1 MMNKQIIRVLLLA
14 SLVSSTTIPATKSN
28 SSWSSKFTSFVAFPE
43 EVYLDTPLSPDE
55 MGLIQLDEHRIHELR
70 ERIKYNFMR
79 RNQLSYGSSALAA
92 GVFAIGLYQFGVFN
106 LLMPA
111 PKIEPANPENIASR
125 LKFLEETVKRLVEKE
140 NIQQRVSRFDWLLN
154 SAKSLTSFF
163 TLAVASTKMMQI
175 KNYIEAKPTIAYFLS
190 RYNLLERVEVLRKT
204 VASAV
209 QPLDDEI
216 HSLDYHRRAILP
228 MLQSIAIHLEKFV
241 AYTDYY
247 FESQDK
253 ELVQKQKME
262 DQSRRLY
269 NLSNSFLRK
278 MHEKLSMTRLPADI
292 LATVEEFK
300 SDLALSIKRCTFF
313 EKEFVEQD

>member
-1 MMNKQIIRVLLLA
+1 
-14 SLVSSTTIPATKSN
+14 
-28 SSWSSKFTSFVAFPE
+28 
-43 EVYLDTPLSPDE
+43 
-55 MGLIQLDEHRIHELR
+55 
-70 ERIKYNFMR
+70 MR

>member
-1 MMNKQIIRVLLLA
+1 MMNKQIITILLLA
-14 SLVSSTTIPATKSN
+14 SLVSNTTIHAATSN
-28 SSWSSKFTSFVAFPE
+28 PSWSSKFSSFVAFPE
-43 EVYLDTPLSPDE
+43 EVYLDTPIAPDAT
-55 MGLIQLDEHRIHELR
+55 GLIQIDESRIKELHEK
-70 ERIKYNFMR
+70 IKYNFIR

-92 GVFAIGLYQFGVFN
+92 GVFAIGLYQFGVLN

-111 PKIEPANPENIASR
+111 PKIEPANPENIGSR
-125 LKFLEETVKRLVEKE
+125 LKYLEETVKRLVEKE

-190 RYNLLERVEVLRKT
+190 RHNVLERVEVLRKT
-204 VASAV
+204 AAAAV

-216 HSLDYHRRAILP
+216 HSADYHRRAIVP
-228 MLQSIAIHLEKFV
+228 MLQTIAIHLEKFV
-241 AYTDYY
+241 AYTEYY
-247 FESQDK
+247 FASHDQ
-253 ELVQKQKME
+253 ELVQKQAME

-269 NLSNSFLRK
+269 NLSNAFFRKIHEQLRK
-278 MHEKLSMTRLPADI
+278 PVLEASI
-292 LATVEEFK
+292 VATIEEFK

>member
-1 MMNKQIIRVLLLA
+1 MNKQIIRVLLLA
-14 SLVSSTTIPATKSN
+14 SLASSTTILATKNN

-269 NLSNSFLRK
+269 NLSNSFLKK
-278 MHEKLSMTRLPADI
+278 MHEKLSMTSLPADI

-313 EKEFVEQD
+313 EKEFVQED